1 MKVRIYGGRVG
12 FGEEWSEEFVFDCDS
27 TERDIEI
34 VAAGL
39 SDDFMV
45 YELEEE
51 ADLYDYWYEWEVL

>member
-12 FGEEWSEEFVFDCDS
+12 FGIEWEEEFVFDCDS

-39 SDDFMV
+39 SDDFMT
-45 YELEEE
+45 YILEEE